1 MGGGKKLCLGG
12 TLSPFG
18 SRLRTTRRY
27 SWSFPFPRLR
37 MPDDRPALQATGLK
51 LITGSSHRN
60 NTTRHK
66 SNAYSDDSQLS
77 LQLCVWCVSTD
88 ASGAKVQSLS
98 AHSRVY
104 EFWF

>member
-51 LITGSSHRN
+51 LITGSSLRPAHICAGN
-60 NTTRHK
+60 G
-66 SNAYSDDSQLS
+66 DSFMFKCTARKLAFA
-77 LQLCVWCVSTD
+77 LLLVLLAGPVD
-88 ASGAKVQSLS
+88 RAFASGTGSTS
-98 AHSRVY
+98 TS
-104 EFWF
+104 